1 MCGRSPSVSPG
12 GKKNGE
18 DIEEEY
24 NEDFD
29 AGGQS
34 INNHLEKPI
43 DLGKV
48 IGKSKNNESVVE
60 EEIVGENDKSNLT
73 APTSEVPSGNA
84 NGGAKNT
91 FAKPTFMIKKKF

>member
-29 AGGQS
+29 AGG
-34 INNHLEKPI
+34 
-43 DLGKV
+43 
-48 IGKSKNNESVVE
+48 
-60 EEIVGENDKSNLT
+60 
-73 APTSEVPSGNA
+73 
-84 NGGAKNT
+84 
-91 FAKPTFMIKKKF
+91 